1 MNDSM
6 AEAMGAQLRAR
17 RKSLRLAQQ
26 DVAQMAGVSL
36 HTLHNLES
44 GKGNPTLEVALKVLE
59 VVGLELFIRT
69 RGQGDD
75 RSDS

>member
-1 MNDSM
+1 
-6 AEAMGAQLRAR
+6 
-17 RKSLRLAQQ
+17 
-26 DVAQMAGVSL
+26 MAGVSL

>member
-1 MNDSM
+1 MNNSM
-6 AEAMGAQLRAR
+6 METMGALLRAR

-44 GKGNPTLEVALKVLE
+44 GKGNPTLEVASKVLE

-69 RGQGDD
+69 RGQGGD